1 MASPGVLL
9 AFAVAIIAIALWAG
23 WVVRSKRGGA
33 RVKALPIATLVA
45 VVVFETLGVYTI
57 RGTAAAV
64 GATEAG
70 NKASLLAEGISHGMR
85 YAACAWGSAI
95 VAGLVLA
102 ALSLRAPRDPD
113 AASARVVREPRR
125 DR

>member
-9 AFAVAIIAIALWAG
+9 AFAVAIIALALWAG
-23 WVVRSKRGGA
+23 WVVQTKRGGG
-33 RVKALPIATLVA
+33 RVKALPIVTLVA

-57 RGTAAAV
+57 RATAGTV
-64 GATEAG
+64 GAAEAG

-85 YAACAWGSAI
+85 YAACAWGSVI
-95 VAGLVLA
+95 VAALA
-102 ALSLRAPRDPD
+102 LAVLSLRAPRDPD
-113 AASARVVREPRR
+113 APSARVVREPRR